1 MQVNIALIGME
12 LNDKG
17 QLLKSGIYLLQL
29 KVKSI
34 SGNYYNKE
42 IKVVLT
48 K

>member
-12 LNDKG
+12 LTIKG
-17 QLLKSGIYLLQL
+17 SYSKSGIYLLQL